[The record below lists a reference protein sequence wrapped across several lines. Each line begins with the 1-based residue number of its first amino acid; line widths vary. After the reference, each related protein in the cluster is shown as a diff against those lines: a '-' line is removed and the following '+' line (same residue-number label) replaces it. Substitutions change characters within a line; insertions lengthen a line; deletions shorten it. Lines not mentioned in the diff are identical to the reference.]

1 MTCQPLLVLFSKAG
15 PPDLL
20 IHPIIISSTVSI
32 YFVPSNYLALENSS
46 LPPVPS
52 DLYDEFS
59 KGCSLTKFI
68 FLFLFFSRKLN
79 LATFSTAY
87 RASALGELG
96 SMLFYIREQRLIGMA
111 VRIFGKKGAGGG
123 IGSYGAAAVTKS
135 KIVTLKA
142 ILLLNENP
150 RSGLQALAGTT
161 FLHQIRE
168 AFDREDVT
176 EVEFRV
182 AGRPTI
188 ALSDITLRIYTD
200 ELIDAVIPPNTGKPG
215 ISFVKILGQLVKGAN
230 FNSFLVTALDPN
242 IC

>member
-1 MTCQPLLVLFSKAG
+1 
-15 PPDLL
+15 
-20 IHPIIISSTVSI
+20 
-32 YFVPSNYLALENSS
+32 
-46 LPPVPS
+46 
-52 DLYDEFS
+52 
-59 KGCSLTKFI
+59 
-68 FLFLFFSRKLN
+68 
-79 LATFSTAY
+79 
-87 RASALGELG
+87 
-96 SMLFYIREQRLIGMA
+96 MA

-188 ALSDITLRIYTD
+188 ALSDITLRI
-200 ELIDAVIPPNTGKPG
+200 
-215 ISFVKILGQLVKGAN
+215 
-230 FNSFLVTALDPN
+230 
-242 IC
+242 